1 MYLNYLSKVRIAS
14 GVFSI
19 SCCHARN
26 DFSRIGSLLLQSND
40 KIQRYQTRNGR
51 MTYLAYL
58 ILKYATK
65 ALHCATEQNDL
76 PWTTFFV

>member
-1 MYLNYLSKVRIAS
+1 MYLNYLSKFRIAS

-40 KIQRYQTRNGR
+40 SNAKF
-51 MTYLAYL
+51 
-58 ILKYATK
+58 
-65 ALHCATEQNDL
+65 NDIKL
-76 PWTTFFV
+76 EMVE